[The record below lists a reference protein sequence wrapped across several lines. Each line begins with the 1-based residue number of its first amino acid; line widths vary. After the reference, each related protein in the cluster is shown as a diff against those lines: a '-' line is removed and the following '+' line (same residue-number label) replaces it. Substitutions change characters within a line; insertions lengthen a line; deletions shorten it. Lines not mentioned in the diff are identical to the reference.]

1 MFQFLF
7 CYKKHLPMVIFFTFQ
22 VVIEIVSTKIILHL
36 NFILFYFYRQQEHAL
51 KSAKK
56 EGGRSTYVGY
66 IHRKKPNHTLY
77 KDGLH

>member
-36 NFILFYFYRQQEHAL
+36 NFILFIFIDNKNMHSKRW
-51 KSAKK
+51 
-56 EGGRSTYVGY
+56 STYIGY